1 MKNRGGHS
9 FVLLAVALSFVFGV
23 LVAGH
28 LWLRMPVGVWL
39 SMLLT
44 ALVPTFLLYKYQ
56 LSQSFMIWVC
66 FFCLGGWLCSLHI
79 DRGMVK
85 MPQGYVAYEAVVSD
99 CPKADVCELK
109 IMRIN
114 VGHMKVPFKVRAKVD
129 SASHLRVGDGI
140 VASSR
145 LYGIHRPR
153 NADDFYPRYLLS
165 HGFTASTRL
174 YPGYWQKRRLSTDR
188 LSMFDKTAIL
198 CRMFRD
204 RLLQKANQTRMSA
217 SSRALLYAMTVG
229 DRSLITSSLRED
241 FSRSGVAHVLA
252 LSGLHFGMVY
262 GIFLL
267 LLHPWRRKVFA
278 SVLILLAVWAYA
290 FFVGLSP
297 SVLRTSTMLTV
308 YALLDL
314 DYRPHDA
321 VSVLSFVAMMFLLF
335 NPLMLYDVSFQLS
348 FASVLSIL
356 LFYPLLG
363 SLLPSRFLYRHRFIG
378 WPVSL
383 GVLSIAAQLGTAPL
397 VAYHFG
403 TFSTYFLLANYVA
416 IPIVMLAVYL
426 GFLFF
431 LTLGIPCINAPVSLL
446 LDPLL
451 QWLASF
457 THWVNALPGS
467 TLGGMHPAAWQVAGC
482 YMLLAL
488 VYYGLRRGLSVDVR

>member
-1 MKNRGGHS
+1 M
-9 FVLLAVALSFVFGV
+9 LAVALSFVCGV

-39 SMLLT
+39 SMLFT
-44 ALVPTFLLYKYQ
+44 ALVPAFLLYKYP

-85 MPQGYVAYEAVVSD
+85 MPQDYVDYEAVVSD

-114 VGHMKVPFKVRAKVD
+114 VGHMRVPFKVRAKVD
-129 SASHLRVGDGI
+129 STSHLHVGDGI

-145 LYGIHRPR
+145 LYGIHRPL

-165 HGFTASTRL
+165 HGFAASTRL

-188 LSMFDKTAIL
+188 LSMFDKATIL

-204 RLLQKANQTRMSA
+204 RLLSKANRTKMSA

-267 LLHPWRRKVFA
+267 LLHPWRRKMFA

-308 YALLDL
+308 YTLLDM
-314 DYRPHDA
+314 DYRTHDTIN
-321 VSVLSFVAMMFLLF
+321 VLSFVAMLFLLF
-335 NPLMLYDVSFQLS
+335 DPLMLYDVSFQLS

-363 SLLPSRFLYRHRFIG
+363 SLLPFHFLYSHRTVG
-378 WPVSL
+378 WPVNL
-383 GVLSIAAQLGTAPL
+383 GFLSIAAQLGTAPL

-403 TFSTYFLLANYVA
+403 TFSTYFLLSNYVA
-416 IPIVMLAVYL
+416 IPIVMVAVYL
-426 GFLFF
+426 GMFFF
-431 LTLGIPCINAPVSLL
+431 LTLGIPWINVPVSLF
-446 LDPLL
+446 LDKML

-467 TLGGMHPAAWQVAGC
+467 TLGGLHPTAWQVVGC
-482 YMLLAL
+482 YVLLAL
-488 VYYGLRRGLSVDVR
+488 VYECLRRRFSADVR